1 MIDIP
6 EKRPHGDHP
15 SVETGAA
22 GHEFDSGSD
31 IFFAAVAMT
40 RMPMVVADPNRPDH
54 PIVFANQAFLEM
66 TGYARDEVIGR
77 NCRFLQ
83 GPETDPATRAQ
94 VREAIAARRDIATEI
109 LNYRKDGST
118 FWNALFVS
126 PVYNAAGDL
135 VYFFGSQLDITRR
148 RLAEESL
155 HQAQKMEAIGQLT
168 GGIAH
173 DFNNLLQ
180 VILGYADSLA
190 TNLERPDADPGR
202 MGRAVGN
209 IREAAERAS
218 TLTQQL
224 LAFARKQRL
233 VGRTLNLNDLVS
245 ETKELAERT
254 LGEAVTIETDLA
266 PDLRACRID
275 RTQAEVA
282 LLNVLINAR
291 DAMPEG
297 GRVTIT
303 TRNEES
309 GRPDGTDR
317 LVSVAVT
324 DTGSGIPSDL
334 LARVMDPFFTTKEE
348 GKGTGLGLSMV
359 YGFAKQSGG
368 FAQIESVVGE
378 GTTVRL
384 SFPATEEEGEP
395 SREPPPVEERPGT
408 ETVLIVDDRADVGE
422 LARAILRDY
431 GYGTLMARH
440 GREALEILGD
450 HPEIDLLFS
459 DLIMPGGMDGLSL
472 AREARR
478 RHPALRILLTTGYA
492 EASLERTGM
501 GRPEFDILNKPY
513 RRAELIRRV
522 RATLDAPI
530 RT

>member
-1 MIDIP
+1 MTDIP
-6 EKRPHGDHP
+6 EKRPHGVHA
-15 SVETGAA
+15 SVETGAV
-22 GHEFDSGSD
+22 GHEFDAGSD
-31 IFFAAVAMT
+31 IFFAAVTMT
-40 RMPMVVADPNRPDH
+40 RMPMAVVDPNRDDH
-54 PIVFANQAFLEM
+54 PIVFVNQAFLEM
-66 TGYARDEVIGR
+66 TGYAREEVIGR

-83 GPETDPATRAQ
+83 GPETDPATRTQ
-94 VREAIAARRDIATEI
+94 VREAVAARRDIATEI
-109 LNYRKDGST
+109 LNYRKDGSP

-155 HQAQKMEAIGQLT
+155 HQSQKMEAIGQLT

-202 MGRAVGN
+202 MGRAVAN

-245 ETKELAERT
+245 ETKELAART
-254 LGEAVTIETDLA
+254 LGDAVTIETDLA
-266 PDLRACRID
+266 PDLLACRID

-303 TRNEES
+303 TRNEEA
-309 GRPDGTDR
+309 GRPDGMGR

-324 DTGSGIPSDL
+324 DTGSGIPSDM

-368 FAQIESVVGE
+368 FAQIESAVGE

-395 SREPPPVEERPGT
+395 RPEPPSTEERPGT
-408 ETVLIVDDRADVGE
+408 ETILIVDDRADVAE

-440 GREALEILGD
+440 GREALEILSD

-492 EASLERTGM
+492 EASLERTGIE
-501 GRPEFDILNKPY
+501 RPEFDILNKPY

-522 RATLDAPI
+522 RTTLDAPI